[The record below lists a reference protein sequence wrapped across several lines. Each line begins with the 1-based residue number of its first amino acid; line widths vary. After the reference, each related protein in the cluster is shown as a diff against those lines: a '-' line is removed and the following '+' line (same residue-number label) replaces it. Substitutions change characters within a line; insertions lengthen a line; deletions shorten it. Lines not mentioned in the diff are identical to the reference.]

1 MAMIFSRSSAGSP
14 FHPSSPN
21 PTDEEGSPSSS
32 PPFPRRPTFP
42 SSGKRGPPA
51 PTRCRMPAKGKGKAR
66 CDAYEEPIDVS
77 DDDDTDPSNSDSH
90 GLINDL
96 PAKLSDLL
104 RHFGER
110 CTQMLDEAMAE
121 IKDSF
126 QATQEGILALLA
138 KHNEKCGLVFS
149 SLTEGM
155 QALAAEH
162 GEKCYSAVMDQAV
175 QANPDRSNARLHG
188 AIEGVDTD
196 DMLAATMRRT
206 ASHGEGAKTTR
217 KRSKLSHEASA
228 ANRSQTPIDLR
239 GPNKLANAARGHT
252 EQQNPA
258 ADRANPLSVSR
269 TAPIAHHHLL
279 KSPAQATSAVHTNH
293 RGLDQGDGA
302 TLDQNN
308 NGAQDKYQ
316 GQSER
321 CETQM
326 TKEAGNHL
334 RPSCMSSVWFKHDK
348 PTPIEISAKEIKMQ
362 VIRGG
367 ILHADLCS
375 ALIRLYQQLD
385 AKMNTNPCGQWWRH
399 FFLPQFA
406 KALMFEPNFSSM
418 KAVSDMFDQ
427 HINGYKIQNCQL
439 LISPVQL
446 ASDTWACYI
455 WDMEKRQMHIL
466 DPVLQHREVSDV
478 SAKHRQT
485 VTMIHTGLL
494 TCINKFFDDWDINPD
509 GWTCTYHTKISPR
522 CQKWNSVFHT
532 LYYAREFYDGK
543 LSNVLDSGRV
553 AALRRDL
560 FYKLLTMEGNSVS
573 CQVTLRDTWRCGD
586 RMI

>member
-14 FHPSSPN
+14 FHPSSPT

-90 GLINDL
+90 GNDL
-96 PAKLSDLL
+96 PAKGLLATSKLSDLS

-239 GPNKLANAARGHT
+239 GKGDLLGPNKLANAARG
-252 EQQNPA
+252 QQNPA

-269 TAPIAHHHLL
+269 TARIAHHHLL

-293 RGLDQGDGA
+293 RGLDQVFQTQDKCFLDWLVSAAAVGEANMRDGA

-334 RPSCMSSVWFKHDK
+334 RPSCMSSFSMRTVHEWWPNSILAGRLFRWLEESCDDDITGVWFKHDK
-348 PTPIEISAKEIKMQ
+348 PTSIEISAKEIKMQ

-385 AKMNTNPCGQWWRH
+385 AKMNTNPCGQRWRH

-406 KALMFEPNFSSM
+406 KALMFERNFSSM

-427 HINGYKIQNCQL
+427 HISGYKIQNCQL

-455 WDMEKRQMHIL
+455 WDMGEEANAHFGPCL
-466 DPVLQHREVSDV
+466 ATPG
-478 SAKHRQT
+478 
-485 VTMIHTGLL
+485 GL
-494 TCINKFFDDWDINPD
+494 
-509 GWTCTYHTKISPR
+509 R
-522 CQKWNSVFHT
+522 C
-532 LYYAREFYDGK
+532 E
-543 LSNVLDSGRV
+543 
-553 AALRRDL
+553 
-560 FYKLLTMEGNSVS
+560 
-573 CQVTLRDTWRCGD
+573 C
-586 RMI
+586 

>member
-1 MAMIFSRSSAGSP
+1 MDWSLESNIPHPGPIDPGKRAGRTRPTWDERTASAHPRLPPLVCDRRRLIRARRRLAPTTAAASRTSRRFVRDRLRLRDRPPPRLQPPPPPRPTAAARLRLSSHLPPCAASASSATAAASASGRRLVRDRLRLRDRLPPLVRASP
-14 FHPSSPN
+14 GLR
-21 PTDEEGSPSSS
+21 D
-32 PPFPRRPTFP
+32 RL
-42 SSGKRGPPA
+42 GPPCA
-51 PTRCRMPAKGKGKAR
+51 AAASSATGAACASASSRRLVCNLLRLCERPPPLVCEVAAGSQTALTGKGKAR

-90 GLINDL
+90 GNDL
-96 PAKLSDLL
+96 PAK
-104 RHFGER
+104 
-110 CTQMLDEAMAE
+110 MLDEAMAE

-206 ASHGEGAKTTR
+206 ASHGGKG
-217 KRSKLSHEASA
+217 
-228 ANRSQTPIDLR
+228 DLL
-239 GPNKLANAARGHT
+239 GPNKLANAARG
-252 EQQNPA
+252 QQNPA

-269 TAPIAHHHLL
+269 TARIAHHHLL

-334 RPSCMSSVWFKHDK
+334 RPSCMSSFSMRTVHEWW
-348 PTPIEISAKEIKMQ
+348 PNS
-362 VIRGG
+362 
-367 ILHADLCS
+367 ILAG
-375 ALIRLYQQLD
+375 RLFRWLEESCD
-385 AKMNTNPCGQWWRH
+385 
-399 FFLPQFA
+399 
-406 KALMFEPNFSSM
+406 
-418 KAVSDMFDQ
+418 DD
-427 HINGYKIQNCQL
+427 I
-439 LISPVQL
+439 
-446 ASDTWACYI
+446 
-455 WDMEKRQMHIL
+455 
-466 DPVLQHREVSDV
+466 
-478 SAKHRQT
+478 
-485 VTMIHTGLL
+485 TG
-494 TCINKFFDDWDINPD
+494 
-509 GWTCTYHTKISPR
+509 
-522 CQKWNSVFHT
+522 WNSVFHT

-560 FYKLLTMEGNSVS
+560 FYKLLTMEGNSAELPS
-573 CQVTLRDTWRCGD
+573 HIARYLE
-586 RMI
+586 